1 MHILII
7 SDTHFDPWY
16 DAKKARFIKRLIG
29 KADQV
34 IINGDLWESF
44 LWSFDAF
51 MQSKWS
57 ELFPILKAKNTIY
70 IYGNHDAEHLSDKRA
85 KLFSV
90 RQVPEWQIEV
100 GGTLFT
106 IRHGDEYDLLFQKWS
121 RNPLMS
127 PFVHHPWV
135 VRLML
140 FIEQLTMQFL
150 DIHYSQ
156 KKLQTFNEEIKQ
168 KAKNKLLP
176 HEFLITGHTH
186 SAELDLTSRFAN
198 SGFIRNGLAQYLEIT
213 QAGQVILH
221 EERYD

>member
-16 DAKKARFIKRLIG
+16 EPAKAQFLKRLIRE
-29 KADQV
+29 ADQV
-34 IINGDLWESF
+34 VINGDFWDSF
-44 LWSFDAF
+44 LWSFDDF
-51 MQSKWS
+51 LKSRWS
-57 ELFPILKAKNTIY
+57 ELFPLLKAKNAIY
-70 IYGNHDAEHLSDKRA
+70 IYGNHDAEHLSDSRA

-90 RQVPEWQIEV
+90 HQLPEWQIEV
-100 GGTLFT
+100 GGTLYT

-121 RNPLMS
+121 RSPLGRV
-127 PFVHHPWV
+127 FLHHPLV
-135 VRLML
+135 IRLML
-140 FIEQLTMQFL
+140 LVERLIMRFL

-156 KKLQTFNEEIKQ
+156 RKLQTFNEEIKQ
-168 KAKNKLLP
+168 KIKNKLLL

-186 SAELDLTSRFAN
+186 SAELDRASRFAN

-213 QAGQVILH
+213 QAGEILLH

>member
-1 MHILII
+1 MYILII

-16 DAKKARFIKRLIG
+16 DPKKALFLKRLIRN
-29 KADQV
+29 ADQAV
-34 IINGDLWESF
+34 INGDLWESF
-44 LWSFDAF
+44 FWSFNDF
-51 MQSKWS
+51 IKSKWS
-57 ELFPILKAKNTIY
+57 ELFPLLKAKNAIY

-90 RQVPEWQIEV
+90 WQLPEWQIEL

-121 RNPLMS
+121 RSFLGNLFLHNPL
-127 PFVHHPWV
+127 VI
-135 VRLML
+135 RLML
-140 FIEQLTMQFL
+140 FVERLAMQFL

-156 KKLQTFNEEIKQ
+156 KKLQTFNEEIKE

-186 SAELDLTSRFAN
+186 SAELDMTSRFAN
-198 SGFIRNGLAQYLEIT
+198 SGYIRNGLAQYLEIT
-213 QAGQVILH
+213 KAGQLILH